1 MSKKKNVFNKLYFR
15 YNQFKNSLYSRILL
29 IIAILSG
36 FLLISYQVIFR
47 TVNDVNLKTVIS
59 QNGHNIGSIV
69 EGALYLSMLENNKAE
84 LQNTL
89 DIINTLP
96 GIDDVSMYDSNDK
109 LAYSS
114 FTEDDE
120 GHINPNCMDCHASM
134 DSIFPEQGR
143 SYKIINVNSDCQM
156 GLQPSDQRHLM
167 IHSPIINQPSCYQ
180 NTACHAHQ
188 PTERILG
195 SLVIQLPL
203 NEFDI
208 SVHQASNKFTLLAI
222 IITILVASIL
232 VWVTSRNIR
241 KPLAQVIDA
250 SKTIASGDNS
260 IRIETKPNQL
270 SELRTL
276 SLAFNHMMDN
286 LEQANM
292 ELQNWTKQMEYKVQ
306 KKSEELGEIQNE
318 LINIERKA
326 SLGRLSSSVAH
337 ELNNPLSGILVYAK
351 LVSKKLKKLDGNQ
364 EELKSSIEHLSMIES
379 ETKRCGDI
387 VKGLLDFSRKDQQNF
402 ENKHLHEI
410 LTETFLFMQ
419 HPLSLE
425 NISFEKKF
433 TANQDVISCCPNQIK
448 QIFVAL
454 LVNASQAISENGEII
469 ISTHVPD
476 ENTIAVSV
484 TDNGIGMDPGDIP
497 HIFEPFFTT
506 KHHGEGLGLGLAI
519 VHGIVRNHKG
529 KISVKSAP
537 GEGTTI
543 KVNLPLQNTEE
554 V

>member
-1 MSKKKNVFNKLYFR
+1 MTQKKNVFNRLHFR
-15 YNQFKNSLYSRILL
+15 YGQFKYSLYSRILL

-36 FLLISYQVIFR
+36 FLLVSYQVIFR

-59 QNGHNIGSIV
+59 QNGNNIGSIV

-96 GIDDVSMYDSNDK
+96 GIDDVSMYDSNDD

-114 FTEDDE
+114 FAADDE
-120 GHINPNCMDCHASM
+120 GHINPNCMNCHSSM

-156 GLQPSDQRHLM
+156 GSQVADHRHLM

-188 PTERILG
+188 PSERVLG
-195 SLVIQLPL
+195 SLIIQLPL
-203 NEFDI
+203 NEFDT

-222 IITILVASIL
+222 LITTLVASIL
-232 VWVTSRNIR
+232 VWFTSRNIR
-241 KPLAQVIDA
+241 KPLVQVIDA
-250 SKTIASGDNS
+250 SKAIATGDNS
-260 IRIETKPNQL
+260 VRIETRPNQL
-270 SELRTL
+270 HELRTL

-286 LEQANM
+286 LETANM

-337 ELNNPLSGILVYAK
+337 ELNNPLSGILVYTK
-351 LVSKKLKKLDGNQ
+351 LVSKKLKNFNGDQGQL
-364 EELKSSIEHLSMIES
+364 ESSLEHLAMIES

-402 ENKHLHEI
+402 EAKHLDDI
-410 LTETFLFMQ
+410 LTETYLLMQ
-419 HPLSLE
+419 HPLSLD
-425 NISFEKKF
+425 NISFEKEFK
-433 TANQDVISCCPNQIK
+433 AEHDEISCSPNQINK
-448 QIFVAL
+448 YL
-454 LVNASQAISENGEII
+454 LRCLSMHLRQFLRMARYLF
-469 ISTHVPD
+469 P
-476 ENTIAVSV
+476 
-484 TDNGIGMDPGDIP
+484 P
-497 HIFEPFFTT
+497 TT
-506 KHHGEGLGLGLAI
+506 LMKARLLF
-519 VHGIVRNHKG
+519 
-529 KISVKSAP
+529 
-537 GEGTTI
+537 
-543 KVNLPLQNTEE
+543 Q
-554 V
+554 